1 MLFKQALKVE
11 SMEKSDLLLLAINR
25 LPEINFRGKRRLASV
40 LDTEDDF
47 LKLPALEAGR
57 ISGFEGLKWNPG
69 AALEAAENDL
79 LVLSRIG
86 GAFVYVDGDLYPP
99 LLNEMY
105 DSPFLLFYRGMED
118 LLIKASR
125 GCNWISIVGTRQP
138 SYEALEKAYEF
149 ASVFAEN
156 NIPVVSGLA
165 YGIDSAAHRGAV
177 EAGRSVAVLPS
188 GIDSIYPRGNS
199 SLAGRIMDRGG
210 LLVSEYPPESKAV
223 KWHFPQ
229 RNRIISALSRG
240 VVIVEAPEKSGAL
253 ITVDFALQQ
262 NRDVFVAGEKEGRV
276 FGTGCEKLAGDG
288 AVVISTPQEVIDLWN
303 TNPCWS
309 ARLCGRL
316 DE

>member
-118 LLIKASR
+118 LLIRPA
-125 GCNWISIVGTRQP
+125 
-138 SYEALEKAYEF
+138 
-149 ASVFAEN
+149 
-156 NIPVVSGLA
+156 
-165 YGIDSAAHRGAV
+165 
-177 EAGRSVAVLPS
+177 
-188 GIDSIYPRGNS
+188 
-199 SLAGRIMDRGG
+199 
-210 LLVSEYPPESKAV
+210 
-223 KWHFPQ
+223 
-229 RNRIISALSRG
+229 G
-240 VVIVEAPEKSGAL
+240 VVIGFP
-253 ITVDFALQQ
+253 
-262 NRDVFVAGEKEGRV
+262 
-276 FGTGCEKLAGDG
+276 
-288 AVVISTPQEVIDLWN
+288 
-303 TNPCWS
+303 
-309 ARLCGRL
+309 
-316 DE
+316 

>member
-1 MLFKQALKVE
+1 M
-11 SMEKSDLLLLAINR
+11 
-25 LPEINFRGKRRLASV
+25 
-40 LDTEDDF
+40 
-47 LKLPALEAGR
+47 
-57 ISGFEGLKWNPG
+57 
-69 AALEAAENDL
+69 
-79 LVLSRIG
+79 
-86 GAFVYVDGDLYPP
+86 
-99 LLNEMY
+99 
-105 DSPFLLFYRGMED
+105 
-118 LLIKASR
+118 
-125 GCNWISIVGTRQP
+125 
-138 SYEALEKAYEF
+138 EKAYEF

>member
-1 MLFKQALKVE
+1 
-11 SMEKSDLLLLAINR
+11 MEKSDLLLLAINR
-25 LPEINFRGKRRLASV
+25 LPELNFRGKRRLASV
-40 LDTEDDF
+40 IDSEDEF
-47 LKLPALEAGR
+47 LKIPALDARR
-57 ISGFEGLKWNPG
+57 ISGSEKLKWNPD
-69 AALEAAENDL
+69 AALKAAERDL
-79 LVLSRIG
+79 LVLHRIG
-86 GAFVYVDGDLYPP
+86 GGFVYVDGDLYPP

-118 LLIKASR
+118 LLVKSSR
-125 GCNWISIVGTRQP
+125 GCDWISIVGTRRP
-138 SYEALEKAYEF
+138 SYEALEKAFEF
-149 ASVFAEN
+149 ASFFAES

-165 YGIDSAAHRGAV
+165 YGIDSSAHRGAV
-177 EAGRSVAVLPS
+177 ETGRSVAVLPS

-199 SLAGRIMDRGG
+199 SLAGKIMDRGG

-240 VVIVEAPEKSGAL
+240 VVVVEAPEKSGAL

-262 NRDVFVAGEKEGRV
+262 NRDVFVAGENEGRV

-288 AVVISTPQEVIDLWN
+288 AVVISSPQEVIDLWK

-309 ARLCGRL
+309 VRLCGRL